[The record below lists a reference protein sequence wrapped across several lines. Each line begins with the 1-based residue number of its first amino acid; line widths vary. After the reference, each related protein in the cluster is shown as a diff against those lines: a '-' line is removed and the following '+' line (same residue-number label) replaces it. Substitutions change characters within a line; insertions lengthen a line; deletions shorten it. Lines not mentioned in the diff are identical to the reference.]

1 MHNSVPT
8 LLLLLVVLMVAV
20 CLGLLLLQVS
30 LYAGVGFKLLG
41 PSPVE
46 HGADQWLEM
55 AFVVTPTT

>member
-1 MHNSVPT
+1 MG
-8 LLLLLVVLMVAV
+8 VV
-20 CLGLLLLQVS
+20 LLQVP

-55 AFVVTPTT
+55 AYVVEIDS